1 MLLSCDAALYH
12 LVYPSDDMPTINQ
25 LQELVRTLHSR
36 INGLEKELSVV
47 RGTAAGIRE
56 AYSIT
61 KRMQSDW
68 ERIDGMDSTI
78 RRQSEHIDILQ
89 RHIKKLEGLLENE
102 GLGEYI
108 PDL

>member
-1 MLLSCDAALYH
+1 MT
-12 LVYPSDDMPTINQ
+12 TINR

-36 INGLEKELSVV
+36 IDELEKELSLT
-47 RGTAAGIRE
+47 RGTPAGIRE

-78 RRQSEHIDILQ
+78 RRQSEHIDKLE

-108 PDL
+108 PTL

>member
-1 MLLSCDAALYH
+1 MS
-12 LVYPSDDMPTINQ
+12 TIIH
-25 LQELVRTLHSR
+25 LQELVRTLDSR
-36 INGLEKELSVV
+36 INELEKELSVA

-78 RRQSEHIDILQ
+78 KRQSEYIDILQ
-89 RHIKKLEGLLENE
+89 RHIKKLEGVLESE

-108 PDL
+108 QSL

>member
-1 MLLSCDAALYH
+1 
-12 LVYPSDDMPTINQ
+12 MPTINQ

>member
-1 MLLSCDAALYH
+1 MS
-12 LVYPSDDMPTINQ
+12 TTNQ
-25 LQELVRTLHSR
+25 LQELVHTRHFR
-36 INGLEKELSVV
+36 INELEMALYVAG
-47 RGTAAGIRE
+47 GTALGIRE

-68 ERIDGMDSTI
+68 ERVDCRYYAI

-89 RHIKKLEGLLENE
+89 RHIKKLEGISENE

-108 PDL
+108 PSIESPLF